1 MELIY
6 FILCAYGITS
16 VIVYSHIFKFIRR
29 EVSCWSDWLCEL
41 LHCPMCTGFWVG
53 ILLCGINSH
62 TELFTF
68 EHTLV
73 NYLLLGSLSSG
84 TSYILCS
91 LIDDN
96 GLQIR
101 GEL

>member
-6 FILCAYGITS
+6 FILCAYGVTS
-16 VIVYSHIFKFIRR
+16 IIVYSHIFKFMRQ
-29 EVSCWSDWLCEL
+29 EVSCWWDWACEL

-53 ILLCGINSH
+53 VFLCGINGY

-68 EHTLV
+68 EHTVV
-73 NYLLLGSLSSG
+73 NYFLLGSLSSG

-96 GLQIR
+96 GLQIK
-101 GEL
+101 GES